1 MDRFPEPVE
10 AKKFLNKKIDVETD
24 AWDDLKWGEH
34 AHAFT
39 VAHSIKAGVVNEI
52 HGLLVKALSEG
63 QAFQDFRKNIL
74 AMMEKTGWYG
84 REDKTK
90 DDKAYINW
98 RIKIIFNTNMRT
110 AHAAARYRKQLQAAD
125 LRPIWVYKS
134 KLTGNNRRQEHI
146 VLHNKAFR
154 YDDPFWNSYYP
165 PNGWECKCFVDTRS
179 EDRAKREKLPV
190 LASDEEGNPPQIIG
204 VDWKQFADQTWKY
217 NVGREALAPNFKK
230 YTNIPKN
237 AIKQVYANYHQNMNE
252 TRLTESEFKTIIKRT
267 NEADYKTLNIMY
279 QVGNLESR
287 RFLALQKAGV
297 QDSKIMAT
305 DYDLWHGTG
314 DKNTKQKIP
323 ETLFD
328 MVYQL
333 LQEPECIFLEKTP
346 GKSTQEKV
354 FHFVKDT
361 KDGKKIKIIVHVRT
375 LANGQTAMQIRTM
388 GYAEY
393 DYSGGN
399 YVEIKW

>member
-1 MDRFPEPVE
+1 
-10 AKKFLNKKIDVETD
+10 
-24 AWDDLKWGEH
+24 
-34 AHAFT
+34 
-39 VAHSIKAGVVNEI
+39 
-52 HGLLVKALSEG
+52 
-63 QAFQDFRKNIL
+63 
-74 AMMEKTGWYG
+74 
-84 REDKTK
+84 
-90 DDKAYINW
+90 
-98 RIKIIFNTNMRT
+98 
-110 AHAAARYRKQLQAAD
+110 
-125 LRPIWVYKS
+125 
-134 KLTGNNRRQEHI
+134 
-146 VLHNKAFR
+146 
-154 YDDPFWNSYYP
+154 
-165 PNGWECKCFVDTRS
+165 
-179 EDRAKREKLPV
+179 
-190 LASDEEGNPPQIIG
+190 
-204 VDWKQFADQTWKY
+204 
-217 NVGREALAPNFKK
+217 
-230 YTNIPKN
+230 
-237 AIKQVYANYHQNMNE
+237 MNE